1 MMRFSI
7 LAVGKIREQW
17 IADGVNEY
25 RKRLR
30 RFCRLD
36 IIEVPACRIPSNA
49 SSLEI
54 SEAVKQEGEK
64 LLSNWKSGFWALAM
78 APRGKAVDSVE
89 LAGLLDK
96 SALNGINHIAFVI
109 GGSHGLSKEVCQQC
123 RQILSFGPN
132 TFPHQLFRVILLE
145 QLYRAKK
152 ICAGEVYHK

>member
-1 MMRFSI
+1 MRFSI

-17 IADGVNEY
+17 IADGINEY
-25 RKRLR
+25 GKRLK
-30 RFCRLD
+30 RFGRLD
-36 IIEVPACRIPSNA
+36 IIEVPASRIPANA

-54 SEAVKQEGEK
+54 AEAVKQEGAK

-78 APRGKAVDSVE
+78 APWGKAMDSIG
-89 LAGLLDK
+89 LAKLLDK
-96 SALNGINHIAFVI
+96 AALDGINHIAFVI
-109 GGSHGLSKEVCQQC
+109 GGSHGLSKEVCRQC

-132 TFPHQLFRVILLE
+132 TFPHQLFRVMLLE